1 MIEETLINFLNYHM
15 SAPAYTDKPKK
26 DIPDEY
32 YVFEKTGGSF
42 EDHIHKSTIA
52 LQSYAQS
59 RYRAAQL
66 IEDANAAMIYELIK
80 LDDISGV
87 EMSGSGSFT
96 DTTTKQHRYQSVFVI
111 THY

>member
-1 MIEETLINFLNYHM
+1 MIEETLINFLNYHL
-15 SAPAYTDKPKK
+15 SAPVYTDKPKE

-32 YVFEKTGGSF
+32 FVFEKTGGSF

-52 LQSYAQS
+52 LQSYAKS
-59 RYRAAQL
+59 RYRASKL
-66 IEDANAAMIYELIK
+66 IDEANAAMIYELIK

-87 EMSGSGSFT
+87 EMSGTGSFT